1 MRLSAASH
9 VGLVR
14 ERNEDDFCVWEGDGA
29 GRPVLLAVADGMGG
43 YRAGEVASAL
53 ALATIRSHV
62 ERALLDARARGG
74 MGAVAAG
81 GEEAAA
87 EAPADPCDLLA
98 EGIRAANRRVYHRA
112 RRSPDLRGMGT
123 TVTALLVLGR
133 DLFVGHVGD
142 SRAYLLRG
150 DEISQLTVDHSL
162 VGEMMH
168 RGDLTEQEARRH
180 PQRHILTRAL
190 GVTRSMDIDTGRARL
205 AAGDVLV
212 LATDGLTNAVSAR
225 EMLAV
230 VRSRRHD
237 FGVLAPRLVA
247 LANERGG
254 RDNATVIVAEV

>member
-14 ERNEDDFCVWEGDGA
+14 ERNEDDFCVWEGAGA
-29 GRPVLLAVADGMGG
+29 DRPVLLAVADGMGG
-43 YRAGEVASAL
+43 YRGGEVASAL

-62 ERALLDARARGG
+62 ERSLLDAGALRD
-74 MGAVAAG
+74 AVAAG

-87 EAPADPCDLLA
+87 EAPSDPCRLLA
-98 EGIRAANRRVYHRA
+98 EGFRAANRRVYYRA
-112 RRSPDLRGMGT
+112 RRYPDLRGMGT
-123 TVTALLVLGR
+123 TVTALLLLGR
-133 DLFVGHVGD
+133 ELFVGHVGD

-190 GVTRSMDIDTGRARL
+190 GVTRSMEIDTGRTRL
-205 AAGDVLV
+205 ASGDVLV
-212 LATDGLTNAVSAR
+212 LATDGLTNVVSAD

-230 VRSRRHD
+230 VRSRPDD